1 MAYVRSPPT
10 KIGGAKLNTNF
21 LPGPVNS
28 DEFARRA
35 LVAAAGA
42 AIATA
47 TNTSAS
53 QTASQARGVAWRAAS
68 HAAASAVMP
77 TATPPQPGTAV
88 NSAAR
93 SMVSR
98 MYFRW
103 SAARASIGMGS
114 RRGTRIGWER
124 ATEGIIGGGGI
135 PVKYF
140 VT

>member
-1 MAYVRSPPT
+1 MAYVRRPPT

-68 HAAASAVMP
+68 HAAATAVMP
-77 TATPPQPGTAV
+77 MATPPQPGTAV
-88 NSAAR
+88 DLR
-93 SMVSR
+93 GRPHVSR
-98 MYFRW
+98 GCFR
-103 SAARASIGMGS
+103 
-114 RRGTRIGWER
+114 
-124 ATEGIIGGGGI
+124 
-135 PVKYF
+135 
-140 VT
+140 